1 MFFLKRRLP
10 RRPHSDQGVATELL
24 WRPIAFLRSSYWRFY
39 ALSRRV
45 HCAFTAL
52 TLRALCCHGVRTVL
66 SRRLH
71 CAFTAWHLKKYVNI
85 RNCSNQNLNPA
96 LKTKT
101 GNNYMCN
108 IKNSQNTREHIV
120 NRVSSYFLKRWPLS
134 N

>member
-1 MFFLKRRLP
+1 MLFLKRRLP
-10 RRPHSDQGVATELL
+10 RHSHSDQGVATELL

-39 ALSRRV
+39 ASQD
-45 HCAFTAL
+45 AFTAL
-52 TLRALCCHGVRTVL
+52 SRRSPCVHCAVTAFALCFHGV
-66 SRRLH
+66 
-71 CAFTAWHLKKYVNI
+71 CTALTALRLKKYVNI

-101 GNNYMCN
+101 GNNYMCY

>member
-1 MFFLKRRLP
+1 MLFLKRRLP

-71 CAFTAWHLKKYVNI
+71 CAAWHLKKYANI
-85 RNCSNQNLNPA
+85 RNCSNQNLNPG

-101 GNNYMCN
+101 GNNYMCF